1 LRHLFERFI
10 IYQDFIWQDLKLQA
24 VKPSDPELSMK
35 LIRSL
40 DRALEKFEFRLIVC
54 LLSIMIILSFGQMVS
69 RNLFHQALVWGDILL
84 RQLVLWTGFLG
95 ASLAVRQN
103 KHITIDIFSNFL
115 SPNSKNKV
123 LTFTR
128 IATAIISGFLAL
140 AAWSFVQFEKESE
153 STLFLDIPVW
163 FFQLILPYSFLTI
176 AFRFLLYS
184 TRIEKKEST

>member
-1 LRHLFERFI
+1 
-10 IYQDFIWQDLKLQA
+10 
-24 VKPSDPELSMK
+24 MK
-35 LIRSL
+35 LIRSLGSL
-40 DRALEKFEFRLIVC
+40 DRALEKFECRLIVC
-54 LLSIMIILSFGQMVS
+54 LLSLMIILSFGQMVS

-103 KHITIDIFSNFL
+103 KHISIDVFSNFL
-115 SPNSKNKV
+115 SPISKNKV
-123 LTFTR
+123 FIFTR
-128 IATAIISGFLAL
+128 IVTAIISGFLAW

-153 STLFLDIPVW
+153 SILFLDLPVW

>member
-1 LRHLFERFI
+1 
-10 IYQDFIWQDLKLQA
+10 
-24 VKPSDPELSMK
+24 MK

-40 DRALEKFEFRLIVC
+40 DSLDRTLEKFECRLIVC
-54 LLSIMIILSFGQMVS
+54 LLSLMIILSFGQMIS
-69 RNLFHQALVWGDILL
+69 RNFFHQALVWGDILL

-103 KHITIDIFSNFL
+103 KHISIDVFSIFLPPS
-115 SPNSKNKV
+115 SKDKV
-123 LTFTR
+123 FTFTR

-153 STLFLDIPVW
+153 SILFLDLPVW
-163 FFQLILPYSFLTI
+163 FFQLILPYSFFTI

-184 TRIEKKEST
+184 TRVEKKESI

>member
-1 LRHLFERFI
+1 
-10 IYQDFIWQDLKLQA
+10 
-24 VKPSDPELSMK
+24 MK
-35 LIRSL
+35 LIRYLDSL
-40 DRALEKFEFRLIVC
+40 DRTLEKFECRLIVC
-54 LLSIMIILSFGQMVS
+54 LLSLMIILSFGQMVS

-103 KHITIDIFSNFL
+103 KHISIDVFSNFL
-115 SPNSKNKV
+115 PPSSKNKV
-123 LTFTR
+123 FTFTR
-128 IATAIISGFLAL
+128 IATAIISGFLAW

-153 STLFLDIPVW
+153 SILFLDLPVW
-163 FFQLILPYSFLTI
+163 FFQLILPYSFFTI

>member
-1 LRHLFERFI
+1 
-10 IYQDFIWQDLKLQA
+10 
-24 VKPSDPELSMK
+24 MK
-35 LIRSL
+35 LIKSLGSL
-40 DRALEKFEFRLIVC
+40 DRTLEKFEYWLIVC
-54 LLSIMIILSFGQMVS
+54 LLSLMIILSFGQMVS

-103 KHITIDIFSNFL
+103 KHISIDVFSNFL
-115 SPNSKNKV
+115 TPSAKGKV

-128 IATAIISGFLAL
+128 IATSIISGFLAW

-153 STLFLDIPVW
+153 SILFLDLPVW
-163 FFQLILPYSFLTI
+163 FFQLILPYSFIVI

-184 TRIEKKEST
+184 TRIEKKVST

>member
-1 LRHLFERFI
+1 
-10 IYQDFIWQDLKLQA
+10 
-24 VKPSDPELSMK
+24 
-35 LIRSL
+35 
-40 DRALEKFEFRLIVC
+40 
-54 LLSIMIILSFGQMVS
+54 MIILSFGQMVS

-103 KHITIDIFSNFL
+103 KHISIDVFSNFL
-115 SPNSKNKV
+115 SPISKNKV
-123 LTFTR
+123 FIFTR
-128 IATAIISGFLAL
+128 IVTAIISGFLAW

-153 STLFLDIPVW
+153 SILFLDLPVW